1 MAPEVITKR
10 RIWWIDNGLIVLY
23 VIFYQSTAR
32 RFLDL
37 AGSIFGESWW
47 SLVPSLFVY
56 ILVTLFLFA
65 ALRFVLDWILDS
77 GRRTEFL
84 PLSKYLL
91 IFSLLLSILTVLLV
105 FAASKTADLIF

>member
-1 MAPEVITKR
+1 MAPEVINKR

-23 VIFYQSTAR
+23 LIFYQSTAR

-37 AGSIFGESWW
+37 AGSIVGESWW

-65 ALRFVLDWILDS
+65 ALRSGLDMILDS

-84 PLSKYLL
+84 PLLKYLL
-91 IFSLLLSILTVLLV
+91 IVSVLLSTLTVLLV
-105 FAASKTADLIF
+105 YAASKTAEIIF